1 MDGVLTGVIAISG
14 TLAGSSLTYLF
25 GLLATRRT
33 ERVAREERLRQERI
47 SAYVAFAGAMTEL
60 RQSVIAKWFL
70 KQRDDEEKK
79 RAAYTESD
87 KRGAAADHARL
98 RMQMLTDDAELLRL
112 TDDAE
117 LLRLADVAFRPI
129 KDLHDSP
136 DVTTLRE
143 HEEHSQEVLSAFI
156 QAAGRQVRALPGRAP
171 ASGRPE
177 TP

>member
-112 TDDAE
+112 
-117 LLRLADVAFRPI
+117 ADVTFEPI
-129 KDLHDSP
+129 KELHDSP
-136 DVTTLRE
+136 DVATLRK
-143 HEEHSQEVLSAFI
+143 HEEHSQAVLSAFI
-156 QAAGRQVRALPGRAP
+156 QAAGQQVRALPGRP
-171 ASGRPE
+171 V